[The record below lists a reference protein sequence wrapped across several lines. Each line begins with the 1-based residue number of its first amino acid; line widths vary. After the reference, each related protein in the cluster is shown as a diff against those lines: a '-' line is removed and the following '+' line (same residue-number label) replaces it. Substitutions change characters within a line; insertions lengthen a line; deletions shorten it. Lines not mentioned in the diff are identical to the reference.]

1 MAMEGKDKVILTV
14 IVMLWW
20 SAVNCMTFD
29 STVAQDGSGDYK
41 TITEALNA
49 APKMSSK
56 TYFIHVKKGLYNE
69 NITIPND
76 KPNIALV
83 GDGMDATVITA
94 SKSSKGYPTPNTA
107 TLEVYGSG
115 FIGISLSIRNT
126 AGASGGQAA
135 ALTIAP
141 FKGLASFYKCS
152 FLGCQ
157 DTIFSSDTSFF
168 RECLIFG
175 TIDFITGS
183 GRAIFQN
190 CRLKARPPNH
200 GQGVRILA
208 PGADSIT
215 SNPGLVLQ
223 NCNIS
228 TTRNFNKTQVESFLG
243 WPWKNGGKA
252 VIMSSYIS
260 DFIDPRGWSENPQ
273 VTQIY
278 LAEYNNRGPGSDTS
292 KRVQWS
298 KVIDKTEA
306 SKFTVRNFLQGDKW
320 IPKSIPYDLDL

>member
-20 SAVNCMTFD
+20 SVVNCMTFD

-56 TYFIHVKKGLYNE
+56 TYFIHVKKGNYNE

-94 SKSSKGYPTPNTA
+94 SKSSKEYPTPYTA

-126 AGASGGQAA
+126 AGAAGGQAV

-141 FKGLASFYKCS
+141 FKG
-152 FLGCQ
+152 
-157 DTIFSSDTSFF
+157 
-168 RECLIFG
+168 ECLIFG

-190 CRLKARPPNH
+190 SRLKARPPNH

-228 TTRNFNKTQVESFLG
+228 TTRNFNKTEVESFLG

>member
-1 MAMEGKDKVILTV
+1 MSMEGKERVILT
-14 IVMLWW
+14 IIMMLWW
-20 SAVNCMTFD
+20 GAGNCTAFD

-41 TITEALNA
+41 TITEAVIA
-49 APKMSSK
+49 APKMSTK
-56 TYFIHVKKGLYNE
+56 TYFIHVKKGTYNE
-69 NITIPND
+69 NVTIPNE

-83 GDGMDATVITA
+83 GDGMGVTIISANKN
-94 SKSSKGYPTPNTA
+94 SKQYRTPYTA

-115 FIGISLSIRNT
+115 FIGISLTIRNT
-126 AGASGGQAA
+126 AGPEGGQAA

-141 FKGLASFYKCS
+141 FKGFTSFYQCS
-152 FLGCQ
+152 FLGYQ

-183 GRAIFQN
+183 GRAVFQN
-190 CRLKARPPNH
+190 CRLKARPPIH

-208 PGADSIT
+208 PGEGSIT

-228 TTRNFNKTQVESFLG
+228 TTRQFNKTEIESFLG

-273 VTQIY
+273 VTQTY

-292 KRVQWS
+292 
-298 KVIDKTEA
+298 
-306 SKFTVRNFLQGDKW
+306 
-320 IPKSIPYDLDL
+320 